1 MAGILPEPL
10 PCTVKVIQR
19 SLFSGFLPIKASSND
34 FSFTASDFLQ
44 GFRRIGFIFL
54 ASIS

>member
-1 MAGILPEPL
+1 MGGILPEPL

-44 GFRRIGFIFL
+44 GFRRIGFIFPKL
-54 ASIS
+54 IS